1 MKSFV
6 SFEHWK
12 QDLPASVVVFLVAM
26 PLCLGIALAS
36 GAPLVSGLVAGAVG
50 GIVVGAISRS
60 GLGVSGPAAGLV
72 AIVLTAIAELGG
84 YEKFL
89 LAVVLAGGLQLLF
102 GALRAGII
110 AYYFPNAVIK
120 GMLAGIGITI
130 VMKQIPHAVGYDAD
144 YMGDEAF
151 EQPDH
156 HNTWSELF
164 YMTDAINYGAI
175 IITVVCV
182 LMMLMWERPWVK
194 NNSILKL
201 IPGPL
206 LAVVIG
212 MVLAKVFAG
221 IPSLAIGP
229 SHFVALP
236 DIKGLDDLMV
246 PDFGGILSWPVWKV
260 AITIA
265 VVASIETLLSVE
277 ATDKLDPYNRTT
289 PANRELVAQGTGNIL
304 SGLLGGLPLTQV
316 IVRSSANI
324 QAGGRTNLSAI
335 THGVLLVLSALL
347 LPDLLRSIPYACLA
361 AVLLLVGYKLAK
373 PSQFTAMW
381 KTGIMQFLPFVVT
394 VLGVYFIDLLWGV
407 GLGLLVSIVHILWK
421 NYRVPYHFEPHK
433 YRAGMPIHIQLSEDV
448 TFLNKAGIKRTLNE
462 LPNGCR
468 VVLDASRTLDLD
480 PDVREIIDD
489 FLDSAPDR
497 NIHTELIGYDTPAP
511 KTLSVGDLA
520 TAVRKFASNG
530 K

>member
-1 MKSFV
+1 MKSSL
-6 SFEHWK
+6 SFAHWK
-12 QDLPASVVVFLVAM
+12 QDVPASVVVFLVAL

-36 GAPLVSGLVAGAVG
+36 GAPLISGLVAGAVG
-50 GIVVGAISRS
+50 GIIIGLVSRS
-60 GLGVSGPAAGLV
+60 ALGVSGPAAGLV
-72 AIVLTAIAELGG
+72 AIVVTAIADLGG
-84 YEKFL
+84 YEAFL
-89 LAVVLAGGLQLLF
+89 LAVVLAGIIQVVF

-130 VMKQIPHAVGYDAD
+130 VLKQIPHAVGYDAD
-144 YMGDEAF
+144 FMGDESF

-156 HNTWSELF
+156 HTTWSELF
-164 YMTDAINYGAI
+164 FMTDAISYGAI
-175 IITVVCV
+175 VITLVCLAV
-182 LMMLMWERPWVK
+182 MLLWERPFIK
-194 NNSILKL
+194 NSSILRL

-206 LAVVIG
+206 LAVILG
-212 MVLAKVFAG
+212 IVLSKVFVA
-221 IPSLAIGP
+221 IPALSIGAE
-229 SHFVALP
+229 HFVSLP
-236 DIKGLDDLMV
+236 NINGLDDLHM
-246 PDFGGILSWPVWKV
+246 PDFSGIGNWAVWKV

-265 VVASIETLLSVE
+265 VVASIETLLCVE

-289 PANRELVAQGTGNIL
+289 PANRELLAQGTGNII

-324 QAGGRTNLSAI
+324 QAGGRTALAAVL
-335 THGVLLVLSALL
+335 HGVLIVLSALL

-361 AVLLLVGYKLAK
+361 AILLLVGYKLINPA
-373 PSQFTAMW
+373 QFKVMW
-381 KTGIMQFLPFVVT
+381 KAGPMQFFPFLVT

-407 GLGLLVSIVHILWK
+407 GLGLAVSIVHILWK

-462 LPNGCR
+462 LPDGCR
-468 VVLDASRTLDLD
+468 VVIDASRTLDLD

-489 FLDSAPDR
+489 FLDSADSR
-497 NIHTELIGYDTPAP
+497 NIHVELVGYDKPAIKP
-511 KTLSVGDLA
+511 LSVNDLA
-520 TAVRKFASNG
+520 VAVRKFASNG
-530 K
+530 R